1 MISPS
6 FANDTGSNNPET
18 EEDSVVTVERT
29 MKEATNPKESNTKM
43 NSSVRKGNNGEE
55 VESIYLDDGS
65 HKKKPETVK
74 PQRKLTKVC

>member
-6 FANDTGSNNPET
+6 FATGSNNPET
-18 EEDSVVTVERT
+18 EEGSVVAIERK
-29 MKEATNPKESNTKM
+29 MKEATSTKESSTET
-43 NSSVRKGNNGEE
+43 NSCVRKGNNGEE

-65 HKKKPETVK
+65 QKKRAKTVK